1 MKASRHQARWRHEH
15 EGVSV
20 RSKSSLSCLLAALI
34 LWMAWPSVA
43 HAQPAARHA
52 RVDALFAL
60 WTGDATPGCAVA
72 VSRDGVVDYA
82 RGYGMASL
90 EYGVPITPESIFHV
104 ASISK
109 QFTAFAMGLLEQEG
123 KLSRDDDIRKYLP
136 ELPDPGKKVT
146 LADLVHHTSGLREQ
160 FHLLNMAGWRGD
172 DLMTVDDVLWVM
184 ARQRGLNFEPGTE
197 WSYNNT
203 GYTLLSVIIQRVAG
217 KSLRAFAEERIFR
230 PLGMRDTHFHD
241 DHSEVV
247 PKRASAYSPREGG
260 GWSISV
266 PVFDYYGS
274 TSLFTTVGDLLKW
287 EANLLQPRV
296 GGQALVD
303 WLRTSATLKSG
314 EATGYG
320 AGLTLGTYQGQ
331 RTFGHNGADAGY
343 RSSVAV
349 YPDSRLAVAAFCN
362 ASTAVP
368 SELVRKVADVYLGT
382 SPQPVKAPTLTVPE
396 AALKELAGVYWSAV
410 TDQVVRLEVKD
421 GALRGVGSS
430 TPLVPVEPGL
440 FRMGE
445 STEVWRFPA
454 QAARTPRE
462 VHVRDT
468 TSALPAR
475 VYTRVDARPPSALET
490 LAGQYHSDE
499 VDMTF
504 TVRVEDGKPR
514 VRWQRQKSTVLEAVG
529 GDRFVSDAL
538 GTVTFTRAKS
548 GQVDGL
554 TLSTLR
560 ARRVL
565 AERLPAPRKAQGR

>member
-1 MKASRHQARWRHEH
+1 M
-15 EGVSV
+15 EGVPV
-20 RSKSSLSCLLAALI
+20 RSTSCLFAALV
-34 LWMAWPSVA
+34 LWAAQPSVA
-43 HAQPAARHA
+43 RAQPVTRHAQ
-52 RVDALFAL
+52 VDALFSA
-60 WTGDATPGCAVA
+60 WAGEATPGCAVA
-72 VSRDGVVDYA
+72 VSRDGVLDFA

-136 ELPDPGKKVT
+136 ELPEYGRKVT
-146 LADLVHHTSGLREQ
+146 LAGLVHHTSGLREQ
-160 FHLLNMAGWRGD
+160 FHLLNLAGWRGD
-172 DLMTVDDVLWVM
+172 DLMTEDDVLWVV
-184 ARQRGLNFEPGTE
+184 ARQRGLDFEPGTE

-203 GYTLLSVIIQRVAG
+203 GYTLLSVIIKRVAG

-247 PKRASAYSPREGG
+247 PRRASAYSPREGG

-274 TSLFTTVGDLLKW
+274 TSLFTTVGDLVKW
-287 EANLLQPRV
+287 EENLLHPRV

-343 RSSVAV
+343 RSSVTVFPEA
-349 YPDSRLAVAAFCN
+349 RLTVVALCN

-368 SELVRKVADVYLGT
+368 AELVRKVADVYLGT
-382 SPQPVKAPTLTVPE
+382 PPPAAKAPAMRVPE
-396 AALKELAGVYWSAV
+396 AALKELAGVYWSSV
-410 TDQVVRLEVKD
+410 SDQVLRLEVKD
-421 GALRGVGSS
+421 GALRGIGSS

-440 FRMGE
+440 FRVGE
-445 STEVWRFPA
+445 STEEWRFAA
-454 QAARTPRE
+454 QAPKAPRQL
-462 VHVRDT
+462 HIRG
-468 TSALPAR
+468 TSGALPAR
-475 VYTRVDARPPSALET
+475 VFTRVDAKLPSASAMEA
-490 LAGQYHSDE
+490 LAGRYYCDE

-514 VRWQRQKSTVLEAVG
+514 VRWQRQKSTVLEPVG

-560 ARRVL
+560 ARRL
-565 AERLPAPRKAQGR
+565 RAERLPAPRKVQGR

>member
-1 MKASRHQARWRHEH
+1 M

-20 RSKSSLSCLLAALI
+20 RSTSSRCCLFAALV
-34 LWMAWPSVA
+34 LWAVRPSVA
-43 HAQPAARHA
+43 LAQPPGAAPAARHA
-52 RVDALFAL
+52 QVDALFAP
-60 WTGDATPGCAVA
+60 WTGLATPGCAVA
-72 VSRDGVVDYA
+72 VSRDGVLDYA
-82 RGYGMASL
+82 SGYGMASL

-136 ELPDPGKKVT
+136 ELPDSGRKVT

-172 DLMTVDDVLWVM
+172 DLMTEDDVLWVM

-203 GYTLLSVIIQRVAG
+203 GYTLLSVIIKRVAG
-217 KSLRAFAEERIFR
+217 KSLRAFAEERIFH
-230 PLGMRDTHFHD
+230 PLGMLDTHFHD

-247 PKRASAYSPREGG
+247 KRRASAYSPRDGG
-260 GWSISV
+260 GWRISV
-266 PVFDYYGS
+266 PMFDYYGS

-349 YPDSRLAVAAFCN
+349 YPDSRLVVAAFCN

-368 SELVRKVADVYLGT
+368 AELVRQVADVYLGT
-382 SPQPVKAPTLTVPE
+382 RPAAVKASTLTVPE
-396 AALKELAGVYWSAV
+396 PALKELAGVYWSAV
-410 TDQVVRLEVKD
+410 TDQVLRLEVKD
-421 GALRGVGSS
+421 GALRGVGSPM
-430 TPLVPVEPGL
+430 PLVPVEPGL
-440 FRMGE
+440 FRVGD
-445 STEVWRFPA
+445 STEEWRFPA
-454 QAARTPRE
+454 QAARSPRE

-475 VYTRVDARPPSALET
+475 VYTRVDARLPSASAMDA

-504 TVRVEDGKPR
+504 TVRMEDGKPR
-514 VRWQRQKSTVLEAVG
+514 ARWQRQKSTVLEAVG

-554 TLSTLR
+554 TLSTVR
-560 ARRVL
+560 ARRL
-565 AERLPAPRKAQGR
+565 RAERLPTPRKVQGR